1 MSAATTFRRESVTS
15 LDTAALLYR
24 SRKVQSKRQGV
35 SESSRMVAKRATKQH
50 LANLLLC
57 AGGYDEAAN
66 VRRCCRRYGYLTC
79 GRHVRDRV
87 PDYRCRFILCPDC
100 AAERQG
106 RAFRRLSP
114 VLRDFQ
120 RRYPHDVPVMI
131 TLTVASSC
139 DYLSTVHKQFKL
151 WFRKLRR
158 SVHWKRRI
166 RAGVCGFEVTYTA
179 AHGWHYHVHVLA
191 FRKAWYPQEELSK
204 HWQRITGSMVVDI
217 REVKGRD
224 VAAGLSEVLKY
235 CYKPADVAHFGAQQ
249 VREWLDMKG
258 ARFGETI
265 GDLVHWKLED
275 EADAGDPDRL
285 TVGSPCPECGDPLRF
300 EVSSRED
307 MEAIMAG
314 QLHSV
319 RNKHGTIH

>member
-1 MSAATTFRRESVTS
+1 MNAAPTFRCESVTS
-15 LDTAALLYR
+15 FNTAALLYR
-24 SRKVQSKRQGV
+24 SRNVQGKRQGV

-66 VRRCCRRYGYLTC
+66 VRRCCRRFGYLTC
-79 GRHVRDRV
+79 GRHVQDKV

-100 AAERQG
+100 ATERQA

-114 VLRDFQ
+114 LLRDFQ
-120 RRYPHDVPVMI
+120 HRHPHDVPVMI
-131 TLTVASSC
+131 TLTVASSY
-139 DYLSTVHKQFKL
+139 DSLSVVHKRFKK
-151 WFRKLRR
+151 WFKRLRR
-158 SVHWKRRI
+158 SKRWENRI
-166 RAGVCGFEVTYTA
+166 RAGVCGFEVTYSAT
-179 AHGWHYHVHVLA
+179 HGWHYHVHVLA
-191 FRKAWYPQEELSK
+191 FRKVWYPQEELSK
-204 HWQRITGSMVVDI
+204 QWQRITGSMVVDI

-224 VAAGLSEVLKY
+224 VSAGLSEVLKY
-235 CYKPADVAHFGAQQ
+235 CFKPADVAVIGVQQ

-275 EADAGDPDRL
+275 EADAGDHDRL
-285 TVGSPCPECGDPLRF
+285 TVGSPCPDCGDPLRF

-314 QLHSV
+314 RLHSV